1 MRGFAGSY
9 AHRAHDCF
17 YLRGGVRWP
26 HAVLPLRIS
35 RGGNA
40 SARDYDGPDPSWYAG
55 AAWSRPIFDAQGTPV
70 AGGANSY
77 VIENGDYVTIDNIEF
92 TGWRQNAA
100 TGYGTCSMID
110 FRTNT
115 HELLDHIYVHG
126 FVNTVEASDTECMVV
141 KAQTGGSEGGL
152 DTIQNSVFAGNP
164 NSYMEVGRSIN
175 YWHNNVMHDF
185 IGMMFPGGG
194 HDGEIDGNLAYN
206 CGYPSFPAN
215 STGGHHADLLQSN
228 PSESTPFNLY
238 IHDNVF
244 HGSGADSDD
253 ECELGLL
260 GNPGETDYLWNNV
273 VWDVQGNSFAYP
285 QSSGRHGS
293 GFYAWN
299 NTIDASI
306 SLTSTPCFRNTGSG
320 SIGAVHVQ
328 NNHCISKSS
337 FSNGLRAR
345 SLRVDHNIRQTSR
358 QASAAGYASNAR
370 FAYFPR
376 TRRSSTVNAGIDL
389 SAHCAGRLAG
399 LCRETTYGAI
409 EAPGHRVRVVVRRP
423 LTRPQGGAWDV
434 GDVTSGASGRR
445 AGFRESSALLSGAR
459 VRGSSAPTVGSGRS
473 GRRPP
478 RGATRGAC
486 SPSIQRR
493 ARSSATAPV

>member
-1 MRGFAGSY
+1 
-9 AHRAHDCF
+9 
-17 YLRGGVRWP
+17 
-26 HAVLPLRIS
+26 
-35 RGGNA
+35 
-40 SARDYDGPDPSWYAG
+40 
-55 AAWSRPIFDAQGTPV
+55 
-70 AGGANSY
+70 
-77 VIENGDYVTIDNIEF
+77 
-92 TGWRQNAA
+92 
-100 TGYGTCSMID
+100 MID

-285 QSSGRHGS
+285 QSSGRYGS

-328 NNHCISKSS
+328 NNHCIGNTFTS
-337 FSNGLRAR
+337 GLAAGD
-345 SLRVDHNIRQTSR
+345 LRIDHNLVMTSS
-358 QASAAGYASNAR
+358 QAVSAGYSRSEAPY
-370 FAYFPR
+370 AYYPPNSGSPSVGMG
-376 TRRSSTVNAGIDL
+376 TDL
-389 SAHCAGRLAG
+389 SSQCSGVRAD
-399 LCRETTYGAI
+399 LCSDTTYGAV
-409 EAPGHRVRVVVRRP
+409 ETADHQVQVVVRP
-423 LTRPQGGAWDV
+423 ALGRPQGGIWTPAP
-434 GDVTSGASGRR
+434 TSGRMRSKGHRR
-445 AGFRESSALLSGAR
+445 AARAGTRDRLL
-459 VRGSSAPTVGSGRS
+459 
-473 GRRPP
+473 
-478 RGATRGAC
+478 
-486 SPSIQRR
+486 
-493 ARSSATAPV
+493 